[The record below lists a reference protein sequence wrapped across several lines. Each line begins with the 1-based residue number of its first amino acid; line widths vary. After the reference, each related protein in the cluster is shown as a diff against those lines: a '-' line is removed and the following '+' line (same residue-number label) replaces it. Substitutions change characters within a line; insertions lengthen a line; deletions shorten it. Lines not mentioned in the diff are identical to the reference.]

1 MQVRNQ
7 KDPSKCSGCLS
18 VSANGSAGSVQVLGF
33 AGRIVDAAGRRLQ
46 CHWTLPSRSSEVLWG
61 AWLPRL
67 RSNFRSELRSKL
79 VWHSSE
85 GKLAGISCISDMSVC
100 YHHTE

>member
-1 MQVRNQ
+1 MQARNQ
-7 KDPSKCSGCLS
+7 KDPSKYSGCLS

-33 AGRIVDAAGRRLQ
+33 ADRNVVVAERR
-46 CHWTLPSRSSEVLWG
+46 HWTLPSRSSEVLWD

-85 GKLAGISCISDMSVC
+85 GKLAGISRISDMSV
-100 YHHTE
+100 